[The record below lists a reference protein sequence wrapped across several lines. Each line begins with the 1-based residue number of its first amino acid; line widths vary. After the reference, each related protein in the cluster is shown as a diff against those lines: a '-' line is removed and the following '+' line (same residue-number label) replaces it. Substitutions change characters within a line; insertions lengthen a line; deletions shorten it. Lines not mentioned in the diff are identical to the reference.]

1 MSLNIHVIKD
11 KILSEN
17 WFVLRNMTYELTR
30 ADGSVVRHKRE
41 VYDRGNGATVL
52 LYNRHKQTVVLVR
65 QFRVA
70 TWVNGNHDGMLIE
83 TCAGLL
89 DNDEPEACIRKEAVE
104 ETGYEVG
111 EVRKLFEL
119 FMSPGGVTEV
129 VHFFIAEYSDAQR
142 TTSGGGVD
150 DEAIEVLE
158 LPFSQALQMVDMAHQ
173 MLLAHL
179 HLHLEA
185 AIGLLRLMPGQG
197 PPGDQRQQQTQHRRR
212 DGERVRRGVGDPVVA
227 AEPVEHLARAQRGE
241 GLLDQRAQ
249 FGTIGHSPAVR
260 AEARVLGQRGLGW
273 LATRQ
278 GHAGI
283 LIGHDGTVTTV
294 KALPLGGGPAAP

>member
-52 LYNRHKQTVVLVR
+52 LYNRHKQTVVWCVSSVSPR
-65 QFRVA
+65 
-70 TWVNGNHDGMLIE
+70 VNGNHDGMLIE

-119 FMSPGGVTEV
+119 FMSPG
-129 VHFFIAEYSDAQR
+129 A
-142 TTSGGGVD
+142 
-150 DEAIEVLE
+150 
-158 LPFSQALQMVDMAHQ
+158 
-173 MLLAHL
+173 
-179 HLHLEA
+179 
-185 AIGLLRLMPGQG
+185 
-197 PPGDQRQQQTQHRRR
+197 
-212 DGERVRRGVGDPVVA
+212 
-227 AEPVEHLARAQRGE
+227 
-241 GLLDQRAQ
+241 
-249 FGTIGHSPAVR
+249 SPR
-260 AEARVLGQRGLGW
+260 
-273 LATRQ
+273 
-278 GHAGI
+278 
-283 LIGHDGTVTTV
+283 
-294 KALPLGGGPAAP
+294 